1 MYLDIASLVCLERI
15 PFPSTCKLLRGDMGS
30 HLFLVFS
37 KPLMI
42 LLLANY
48 YINSFIIDYNNTFW
62 LPLYQP
68 NSVGAKHIPGNCY
81 WQNDQP

>member
-1 MYLDIASLVCLERI
+1 MADLGSLHFLVC
-15 PFPSTCKLLRGDMGS
+15 SN
-30 HLFLVFS
+30 
-37 KPLMI
+37 PLMI
-42 LLLANY
+42 LLLAND
-48 YINSFIIDYNNTFW
+48 YINSSIIDYNTFW